1 MITPKN
7 LIRHELIGLKIE
19 VVESANKSNIGLK
32 GTVVNETRCMLTIK
46 TTKGLK
52 KFAKANSTFLF
63 MFNGKKVKVN
73 GKRIEKTP
81 ENRIKMKVKKW

>member
-1 MITPKN
+1 MKVEI
-7 LIRHELIGLKIE
+7 
-19 VVESANKSNIGLK
+19 VESTNKSNIKLK
-32 GTVVNETRCMLTIK
+32 GTIVNETRCILTIK

-52 KFAKANSTFLF
+52 RTAKANSTFLF